1 MNVENI
7 LSGLKTPSEDDNYD
21 IGVYNKNLKI
31 LKDAILKLEADKIE
45 ASDTLNLDENGAVWN
60 SSIIQK
66 YVVKEIEKKVEEI
79 FENRV
84 INPTTNINNRL
95 LGSEIIGKLGTDSF
109 TGFKRYDF
117 EDVIDIDNTEG
128 NWVKYFNEIERLT
141 GAFLVTQFNSD
152 SIKVQYAVNTT
163 KDYTLYYRVCNASSW
178 GDWINVNTNK
188 FCEISRG
195 TKVNLLGAEIYNEG
209 TNINIRTLENSI
221 NINKVDVTNMTSFS
235 GDIIAQTI
243 TYDNIK
249 LEHFPTNNNVFTAK
263 LELNKSSG
271 KEEYEVL
278 MSVARISNFPFF
290 GSQREAWP
298 SIIDGVSTDDKEV
311 TVYVYWNGEGEI
323 PKINMTLTTFFK
335 KPIN

>member
-7 LSGLKTPSEDDNYD
+7 LSGLKTPSEDDKYD
-21 IGVYNKNLKI
+21 IRVYNKNLEI

-45 ASDTLNLDENGAVWN
+45 ASDTLNLDENSAVWN

-66 YVVKEIEKKVEEI
+66 YVEKEIEKRVKEI

-84 INPTTNINNRL
+84 TSPKINIDNRL

-117 EDVIDIDNTEG
+117 ETNIDIDNTEG

-141 GAFLVTQFNSD
+141 GAFLVTQFSSD
-152 SIKVQYAVNTT
+152 AIKVQYAVNTI
-163 KDYTLYYRVCNASSW
+163 KDYTLHYRVCNASSW
-178 GDWINVNTNK
+178 GNWINVNTNK

-209 TNINIRTLENSI
+209 TDINIRTLENSI
-221 NINKVDVTNMTSFS
+221 NINGVDVTDMTLFS
-235 GDIIAQTI
+235 GDIIAQ
-243 TYDNIK
+243 NICHENVK

-263 LELNKSSG
+263 LKLVKP
-271 KEEYEVL
+271 KEEYKVL
-278 MSVARISNFPFF
+278 MSVARISNFPVF
-290 GSQREAWP
+290 GSQVETWP

-311 TVYVYWNGEGEI
+311 PIYVYWNGEGEI
-323 PKINMTLTTFFK
+323 PEINITLTTFFK
-335 KPIN
+335 QPI

>member
-7 LSGLKTPSEDDNYD
+7 LSGLKTPSEDDKYD
-21 IGVYNKNLKI
+21 IRVYNKNLEI

-45 ASDTLNLDENGAVWN
+45 ASDTLNLDENSAVWN

-66 YVVKEIEKKVEEI
+66 YVEKEIEKRVKEI

-84 INPTTNINNRL
+84 TSPKTNIDNRL

-109 TGFKRYDF
+109 TGFKRYNF
-117 EDVIDIDNTEG
+117 ETNIDIDNTEG

-141 GAFLVTQFNSD
+141 GAFLVTQFSSD
-152 SIKVQYAVNTT
+152 AIKVQYAVNTI
-163 KDYTLYYRVCNASSW
+163 KDYTLHYRVCNVSSW
-178 GDWINVNTNK
+178 GNWINVNTNK

-209 TNINIRTLENSI
+209 TDINIRTLENSI
-221 NINKVDVTNMTSFS
+221 NINGVDVTDMTLFS
-235 GDIIAQTI
+235 GDIIAQ
-243 TYDNIK
+243 NIYHENVK

-263 LELNKSSG
+263 LKLVKP
-271 KEEYEVL
+271 KEEYKVL
-278 MSVARISNFPFF
+278 MSVARISNFPVF
-290 GSQREAWP
+290 GSQGEAWP

-311 TVYVYWNGEGEI
+311 PIYVYWNGEGEI
-323 PKINMTLTTFFK
+323 PEINITLTTFFK
-335 KPIN
+335 QPIE

>member
-7 LSGLKTPSEDDNYD
+7 LSGLKTPSEDDKYD
-21 IGVYNKNLKI
+21 IKVYNKNLEI

-60 SSIIQK
+60 SSIIKK
-66 YVVKEIEKKVEEI
+66 YVEKEIEKRVKEI

-84 INPTTNINNRL
+84 TSPKTNIDNRL

-109 TGFKRYDF
+109 TGFKRYDS
-117 EDVIDIDNTEG
+117 ETNIDIDNTEG

-141 GAFLVTQFNSD
+141 GAFLVTQFSSD
-152 SIKVQYAVNTT
+152 AIKVQYAVNTI
-163 KDYTLYYRVCNASSW
+163 KDYTLHYRVCNASSW
-178 GDWINVNTNK
+178 GNWINVNTNK

-209 TNINIRTLENSI
+209 TDINIRTLENSI
-221 NINKVDVTNMTSFS
+221 NINGVDVTDMTLFS
-235 GDIIAQTI
+235 GNIIAQII
-243 TYDNIK
+243 THENVK

-263 LELNKSSG
+263 LKLNKP
-271 KEEYEVL
+271 KEEYKVL
-278 MSVARISNFPFF
+278 MSVARISNFPVF
-290 GSQREAWP
+290 GSQGEAWP

-311 TVYVYWNGEGEI
+311 PIYVYWNGEGGIPEI
-323 PKINMTLTTFFK
+323 NITLTTFFK
-335 KPIN
+335 QPIE